1 MPLPKIIPHQL
12 IEDQPRAPKVR
23 ASKTG
28 KWRALVLI
36 LVHVIIGLHI
46 AHWLIAGETVTPVE
60 PSEAMAFSQ
69 SSIINAG
76 LIFFAIT
83 ILSTAIFG
91 RFFCG
96 WGCHVLALQDS
107 CRWLMLK
114 VGITPRPLKTR
125 TLVWVPT
132 LAFLYM
138 FVWPAVYRLW
148 IGDSLAV
155 RGTEL
160 VTSEFWATFPGAVVG
175 GLTFLVCGFAC
186 VYFLGSKGFCT
197 YGCPYGAIF
206 AAADRVSPLRIR
218 VTDACEQCGHC
229 TAVCSSNVRVHEE
242 VRDWGMV
249 VSPGCM
255 KCMDCVSVC
264 PKDALYYGAGT
275 LPFLAKPRVAETAA
289 QREARQPPARSKL
302 DWREE
307 LLLVTVFVFCFLS
320 VRGLYGVMPFLMSL
334 GLAAVVAFLGL
345 TSWKLLREPNVER
358 SGLRLKRA
366 GKLLPQGRVFA
377 GCMLLLSA
385 LLVHSAVVR
394 MQTWSGDRI
403 FADTALMREAFLATP
418 GLAAPLDPI
427 AIDRLQAGISQLE
440 KVDAWGLVPTL
451 GTAAKKA
458 WLQALA
464 GDWAASQ
471 VHAQRAL
478 ERHELPGEMHQLLAR
493 AALADGNRDGAVRA
507 WRSAIAA
514 RPDQASAYLALG
526 LFLAQGGELTSAREV
541 FDAGWAAIPDSAELV
556 YNAGLARALAGETD
570 AALGFFQRALA
581 LRPDYVQARENLAG
595 LLASLGRFEE
605 SVVEFRRAVQQSPGD
620 ANTRVL
626 LARALLG
633 QGDNESARIELE
645 KALEIDVNNADAR
658 DLLHALIGPEL
669 PQ

>member
-23 ASKTG
+23 PSKTG

-60 PSEAMAFSQ
+60 PSEAMAFSR

-96 WGCHVLALQDS
+96 WGCHVLALQDA

-132 LAFLYM
+132 IAFFYM
-138 FVWPAVYRLW
+138 FLWPALYRLW
-148 IGDSLAV
+148 IGDSFAV
-155 RGTEL
+155 RGTEM
-160 VTSEFWATFPGAVVG
+160 VTTEFWATFPGAVVG
-175 GLTFLVCGFAC
+175 ILTFLICGFAC

-197 YGCPYGAIF
+197 YACPYGAIF

-264 PKDALYYGAGT
+264 PKEALYYGAGT

-289 QREARQPPARSKL
+289 QREQRHPPARTKL

-307 LLLVTVFVFCFLS
+307 TLLVVIFIASFLT
-320 VRGLYGVMPFLMSL
+320 VRGLYGVVPFLMSL
-334 GLAAVVAFLGL
+334 GLAAVAAFLGL
-345 TSWKLLREPNVER
+345 TSWKLLRGANVER

-377 GCMLLLSA
+377 VGMVLLTA
-385 LLVHSAVVR
+385 LLVHSAVLRV
-394 MQTWSGDRI
+394 QTWRGDQA
-403 FADTALMREAFLATP
+403 FADTELMRDAWLATP
-418 GLAAPLDPI
+418 GLPPALDAP
-427 AIDRLQAGISQLE
+427 AIDRLQTGIAHLE
-440 KVDAWGLVPTL
+440 KVAEWGLVPTL
-451 GTAAKKA
+451 GTAAKLA
-458 WLQALA
+458 WLHALSGDSAMSASAATQALA
-464 GDWAASQ
+464 RD
-471 VHAQRAL
+471 
-478 ERHELPGEMHQLLAR
+478 ELPADMHQLLAR
-493 AALADGNRDGAVRA
+493 AALANGNRDAAVRE
-507 WRSAIAA
+507 WRAAIEE
-514 RPDQASAYLALG
+514 RPDLPAAYLALG

-541 FDAGWAAIPDSAELV
+541 FDAGWTAIPSSAELL
-556 YNAGLARALAGETD
+556 YNAGLARALGGEAQ
-570 AALGFFQRALA
+570 AAVSFFQRALQV
-581 LRPDYVQARENLAG
+581 RPDYLQARENLAG
-595 LLASLGRFEE
+595 LLASLGRFDE
-605 SVVEFRRAVQQSPGD
+605 SVREFRLAVQQSPAD
-620 ANTRVL
+620 VSTRVL
-626 LARALLG
+626 LARALIASG
-633 QGDNESARIELE
+633 NPQEAQNELE

-658 DLLHALIGPEL
+658 DLHHELIGPGR
-669 PQ
+669 